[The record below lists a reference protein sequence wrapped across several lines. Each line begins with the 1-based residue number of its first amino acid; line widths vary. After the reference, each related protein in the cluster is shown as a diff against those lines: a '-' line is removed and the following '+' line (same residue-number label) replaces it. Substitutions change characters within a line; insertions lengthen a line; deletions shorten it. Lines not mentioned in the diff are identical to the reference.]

1 MGASSRPFDLTPK
14 EVAIKWQRS
23 ADLGRW
29 AVKDKGSTGRGRP
42 HRTRGRGSFEGGG
55 SGRPAAFLRGALF
68 VLFAGRCANP
78 RLPPGVPFL
87 EGRKRGALSPEG
99 AGGAAATASA
109 QSPVGGGAGGTGP
122 PLFPRPPGSR
132 AERNWPGVWGYEI
145 LTGLGLGLA
154 SSCLPDLSTSRA
166 PCDTRWHRRR
176 PQWPLQPR
184 NWDTESPRARRRGP
198 WFGGE
203 RGWGRALCWS
213 AGLRAAGF
221 AGGGIRRRRERLSP
235 CSFGEHK
242 EDPPPPRL
250 GRLRQVT
257 WHILLEAGFRL
268 GFQGLL
274 ASLGPSAARDPSVAE
289 VAVSQPG
296 RCHGPPRLPQTAVPI
311 HTDSVPAFS
320 AASPTPAFRAAG
332 GATSLAASLLSQ
344 LSLSGRV
351 RAQQV
356 PRGWALLPR
365 AARLCARG
373 NDAGPET
380 RPLRVRVTCV
390 RGPLTSQPRP
400 GPATP
405 DTLGATKSE
414 HEPRL
419 SRTLWGRE
427 KKKKKGSFLSRKC
440 GHFTSAYTWPCWW
453 KQCPPNISPAFA
465 SPRERPPT
473 FKFSPPW
480 GVGGGSQRRPC

>member
-1 MGASSRPFDLTPK
+1 MLVS
-14 EVAIKWQRS
+14 
-23 ADLGRW
+23 
-29 AVKDKGSTGRGRP
+29 
-42 HRTRGRGSFEGGG
+42 
-55 SGRPAAFLRGALF
+55 
-68 VLFAGRCANP
+68 
-78 RLPPGVPFL
+78 
-87 EGRKRGALSPEG
+87 
-99 AGGAAATASA
+99 
-109 QSPVGGGAGGTGP
+109 
-122 PLFPRPPGSR
+122 
-132 AERNWPGVWGYEI
+132 WP
-145 LTGLGLGLA
+145 
-154 SSCLPDLSTSRA
+154 
-166 PCDTRWHRRR
+166 
-176 PQWPLQPR
+176 Q
-184 NWDTESPRARRRGP
+184 
-198 WFGGE
+198 
-203 RGWGRALCWS
+203 
-213 AGLRAAGF
+213 
-221 AGGGIRRRRERLSP
+221 GGGIRGRRDSQAA
-235 CSFGEHK
+235 GEAQ
-242 EDPPPPRL
+242 PLQLRGAQGGPPPRL

-320 AASPTPAFRAAG
+320 PASPTPAFRAAG

-440 GHFTSAYTWPCWW
+440 GHFTSAYTRPCWW

-480 GVGGGSQRRPC
+480 GVGGGSQCRPC

>member
-1 MGASSRPFDLTPK
+1 MLVSRP
-14 EVAIKWQRS
+14 Q
-23 ADLGRW
+23 
-29 AVKDKGSTGRGRP
+29 
-42 HRTRGRGSFEGGG
+42 
-55 SGRPAAFLRGALF
+55 
-68 VLFAGRCANP
+68 
-78 RLPPGVPFL
+78 
-87 EGRKRGALSPEG
+87 
-99 AGGAAATASA
+99 
-109 QSPVGGGAGGTGP
+109 
-122 PLFPRPPGSR
+122 
-132 AERNWPGVWGYEI
+132 
-145 LTGLGLGLA
+145 
-154 SSCLPDLSTSRA
+154 
-166 PCDTRWHRRR
+166 
-176 PQWPLQPR
+176 
-184 NWDTESPRARRRGP
+184 
-198 WFGGE
+198 
-203 RGWGRALCWS
+203 
-213 AGLRAAGF
+213 
-221 AGGGIRRRRERLSP
+221 GGGIRGRRERLSP

-296 RCHGPPRLPQTAVPI
+296 RCHGPPRPPQTAVPI

-332 GATSLAASLLSQ
+332 GGTSLAASLLS
-344 LSLSGRV
+344 LFALSGRV

-356 PRGWALLPR
+356 PRGWAPAPRR

-373 NDAGPET
+373 NNAGPET

-427 KKKKKGSFLSRKC
+427 KKKKRIISEPKVWAFYQRVHAAMLVEAMPPQYFPRICQPSR
-440 GHFTSAYTWPCWW
+440 
-453 KQCPPNISPAFA
+453 A
-465 SPRERPPT
+465 SPD
-473 FKFSPPW
+473 F
-480 GVGGGSQRRPC
+480 

>member
-1 MGASSRPFDLTPK
+1 MKAAAPAGRPPSSGAPSSSSSLGGVRTPGFRPGCPSWK
-14 EVAIKWQRS
+14 EGSGVRS
-23 ADLGRW
+23 APRVQEARQRPHPRRVPWG
-29 AVKDKGSTGRGRP
+29 AVRAGRGP
-42 HRTRGRGSFEGGG
+42 HSSHALPGAGRSETGPGCGATRSSQVWASASRVPAFQTFPPAVLLATLGGTEGGR
-55 SGRPAAFLRGALF
+55 SGPCSL
-68 VLFAGRCANP
+68 
-78 RLPPGVPFL
+78 
-87 EGRKRGALSPEG
+87 
-99 AGGAAATASA
+99 
-109 QSPVGGGAGGTGP
+109 GTGTQ
-122 PLFPRPPGSR
+122 
-132 AERNWPGVWGYEI
+132 N
-145 LTGLGLGLA
+145 
-154 SSCLPDLSTSRA
+154 
-166 PCDTRWHRRR
+166 
-176 PQWPLQPR
+176 
-184 NWDTESPRARRRGP
+184 PRARAGGDRGLGVSGG
-198 WFGGE
+198 GGE
-203 RGWGRALCWS
+203 HFAGQLASGRRDS
-213 AGLRAAGF
+213 RAAGF
-221 AGGGIRRRRERLSP
+221 AGGGRGSAPAASGSTRRT
-235 CSFGEHK
+235 
-242 EDPPPPRL
+242 PPPRL

-320 AASPTPAFRAAG
+320 PASPTPAFRAAG

-427 KKKKKGSFLSRKC
+427 KKKKKD
-440 GHFTSAYTWPCWW
+440 HF
-453 KQCPPNISPAFA
+453 
-465 SPRERPPT
+465 
-473 FKFSPPW
+473 
-480 GVGGGSQRRPC
+480 